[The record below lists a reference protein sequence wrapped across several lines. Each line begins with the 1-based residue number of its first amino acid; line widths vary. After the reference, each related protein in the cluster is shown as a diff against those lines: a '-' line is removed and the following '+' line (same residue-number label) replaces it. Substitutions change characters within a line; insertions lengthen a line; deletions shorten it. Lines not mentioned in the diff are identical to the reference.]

1 MVVLLLI
8 VGGGG
13 VLRKTG
19 VNLIVRFIQ
28 IQIDMPDVI
37 KFGSWNKSL

>member
-1 MVVLLLI
+1 MVLLLI
-8 VGGGG
+8 VGGGV

-19 VNLIVRFIQ
+19 VNLIVKFIQ